1 MSITSHDSTSLA
13 PVAAYDLVAP
23 HYDSILATRKR
34 YLTAIE
40 EILIA
45 HSAGA
50 RSLLDVGAGNG
61 VRALRIA
68 RATGID
74 DVVLLEPSAGMR
86 AQCPDRAEFWN
97 CAATE
102 IPQTTRRFD
111 LITCLW
117 NTLGHFESTDERI
130 AVLARLKTLLT
141 PSGRIFL
148 DANHRY
154 NARAYGWP
162 RTAVRMLYDFFS
174 PAETNGNV
182 LVSWK
187 EGDRQICTRGH
198 VFTQQELLH
207 IFSRSGLAVK
217 SRWVVDYCTGELHAN
232 PTLGNLLYQ
241 LQALQ

>member
-68 RATGID
+68 GATGID

-97 CAATE
+97 CSATE

-117 NTLGHFESTDERI
+117 DTLGHFESTDERT
-130 AVLARLKTLLT
+130 AVLARLKALLT

-148 DANHRY
+148 DVNHRY

-162 RTAVRMLYDFFS
+162 KTALRMLYDFFS

-187 EGDRQICTRGH
+187 EGDRQISTRGH